1 MTTLSNKELEII
13 EKLVVK
19 YGNIVVFDMIFE
31 IVGKNKSKQ
40 EIKNFVTNLVRKG
53 WFVRIKKGTFVISD
67 ISSRG
72 TTELSQLA
80 IAQIINNDSYVSL
93 EAALQY
99 YGLFDQ
105 YLKVI
110 TSIGKKRT
118 YNKKFSNWIFKY
130 IKAKKN
136 LLNFHKEYNIDGRL
150 VKVALKEQAIL
161 DFLIYR
167 RTVNNI
173 DLVIEKLETY
183 KNDFDLR
190 RFIEI
195 SKKCT
200 VTVVRTLGFIFDLV
214 GINSDELYNSVKK
227 NKNHSFMTS
236 GAEVFNAKWRIYTD
250 KHFKNNY
257 GAKQ

>member
-13 EKLVVK
+13 EKLIVK
-19 YGNIVVFDMIFE
+19 YGNIVIFDMICE
-31 IVGKNKSKQ
+31 VAGKNKSKQ
-40 EIKNFVTNLVRKG
+40 EIKNFVSNLVKKG
-53 WFVRIKKGTFVISD
+53 WLVRIKKGTFVISD

-72 TTELSQLA
+72 TTELSQLT
-80 IAQIINNDSYVSL
+80 IAQIINDDSYVSF

-105 YLKVI
+105 YLKVV

-118 YNKKFSNWIFKY
+118 YNKKFSNWIFEC
-130 IKAKKN
+130 IKAKKK
-136 LLNFHKEYNIDGRL
+136 LLNAYKEFNIDGRL
-150 VKVALKEQAIL
+150 VKVALKEQAIS

-173 DLVIEKLETY
+173 DLIIEKLETF
-183 KNDFDLR
+183 KNDFDLKK
-190 RFIEI
+190 FMEI
-195 SKKCT
+195 SKNCT
-200 VTVVRTLGFIFDLV
+200 ITVVRTLGFVFDLV

-257 GAKQ
+257 GAK